1 MHYSI
6 ADKYSATDLSALMW
20 ARMGDNTVDRQPH
33 PEEMDEQIGAVRT
46 NIFEDV
52 SASQSSHQIILSTNG
67 DVISARR
74 VTAVSGSAQ
83 WLGQICDSTVRQLSR
98 DRTSGNIADQ
108 GAEEA
113 QERVVARFTGSYGA
127 GQKLL

>member
-1 MHYSI
+1 
-6 ADKYSATDLSALMW
+6 
-20 ARMGDNTVDRQPH
+20 MGDNTVDRQPH
-33 PEEMDEQIGAVRT
+33 LEEMDEQIGEVRT
-46 NIFEDV
+46 NVFEDV

-108 GAEEA
+108 GAEGA

-127 GQKLL
+127 GQKLF